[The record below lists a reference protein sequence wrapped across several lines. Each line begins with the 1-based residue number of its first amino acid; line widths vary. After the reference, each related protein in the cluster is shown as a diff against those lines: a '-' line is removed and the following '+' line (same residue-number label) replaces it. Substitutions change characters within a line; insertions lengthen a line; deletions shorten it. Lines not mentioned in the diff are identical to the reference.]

1 MSGDSNRTP
10 GADSMAEEI
19 CGKTVV
25 IDRPSY
31 SIYTAFSDL
40 RNFVAAIPEDK
51 KEMVTADADTIS
63 AKVQGFEIGMRVH
76 KRTPF
81 SRIDFEQDGQAPFPF
96 LFSLIM
102 DPMDD
107 NRTYF
112 HIELRAELNTMMKMV
127 IGSRLHDLVD
137 KLTEGIAKA
146 ASGEMPDEPLFDVS
160 R

>member
-1 MSGDSNRTP
+1 MV
-10 GADSMAEEI
+10 EEI

-31 SIYTAFSDL
+31 SIYTVFSDL
-40 RNFVAAIPEDK
+40 RNLEAAIPEDK
-51 KEMVTADADTIS
+51 KDMFTADADTIS
-63 AKVQGFEIGMRVH
+63 AKVQGFEIGMKVN

-127 IGSRLHDLVD
+127 IGGKLQNLVD
-137 KLTEGIAKA
+137 KLTDGIAKA
-146 ASGEMPDEPLFDVS
+146 ASGQMPEDFSSFDVS

>member
-1 MSGDSNRTP
+1 MV
-10 GADSMAEEI
+10 EEI

-31 SIYTAFSDL
+31 SIYTVFSDL
-40 RNFVAAIPEDK
+40 RNLEAAIPEDK
-51 KEMVTADADTIS
+51 KDMFTADADTIS
-63 AKVQGFEIGMRVH
+63 AKVQGFEIGMKVN

-127 IGSRLHDLVD
+127 IGGKLQNLVD
-137 KLTEGIAKA
+137 KLTDGIAKA
-146 ASGEMPDEPLFDVS
+146 ASGQMPEDFSFFDVS

>member
-1 MSGDSNRTP
+1 MV
-10 GADSMAEEI
+10 EEI

-31 SIYTAFSDL
+31 SIYTVFSDL
-40 RNFVAAIPEDK
+40 RNLEAAIPEDK
-51 KEMVTADADTIS
+51 KDMVTADADTIS
-63 AKVQGFEIGMRVH
+63 AKVQGFEIGMKVN

-127 IGSRLHDLVD
+127 IGGKLQNLVD
-137 KLTEGIAKA
+137 KLTDGIAKA
-146 ASGEMPDEPLFDVS
+146 ASGQMPEDFSSFDVS